1 MQDLPFRILIAAVM
15 LAAMSISG
23 YYRRRAN
30 RLDRKI
36 AMQEGRL
43 ALALIRLVALAYL
56 AGLLT
61 YLIHPAWMDWAR
73 LPVPEPLRWLAAAG
87 MAASIPLLFWL
98 FSNLGKNVTPTI
110 QVREQANLVTSGP
123 YRWVRHPLYSIA
135 TLQIFL
141 LSLAASNAF
150 FMATALMALLFLAWR
165 APQEEARLIER
176 FGDEYR
182 EYMRRTGRFVPKRAR
197 EGVRD

>member
-23 YYRRRAN
+23 YHRRRAD

-36 AMQEGRL
+36 PMQEGRL
-43 ALALIRLVALAYL
+43 SLALIRLVALAYF

-61 YLIHPAWMDWAR
+61 YLIHPAWMDWAH

-87 MAASIPLLFWL
+87 MVASIPLFFWL
-98 FSNLGKNVTPTI
+98 FSKLGKNVTPTT
-110 QVREQANLVTSGP
+110 QVREQASLVTSGP
-123 YRWVRHPLYSIA
+123 YKWVRHPLYSVA
-135 TLQIFL
+135 TMQVFL

-150 FMATALMALLFLAWR
+150 FAATALMTLLFLTWR
-165 APQEEARLIER
+165 TPKEEARLIER

-182 EYMRRTGRFVPKRAR
+182 EYMRRTGRFLPKRL
-197 EGVRD
+197 